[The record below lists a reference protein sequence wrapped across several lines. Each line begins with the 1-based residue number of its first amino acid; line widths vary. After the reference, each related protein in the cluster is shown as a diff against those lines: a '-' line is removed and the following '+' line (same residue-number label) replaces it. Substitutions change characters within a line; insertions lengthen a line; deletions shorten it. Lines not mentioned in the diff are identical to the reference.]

1 MFDIGF
7 MELML
12 ISVVALIVIGPE
24 RLPAAIR
31 TATLWIGRAKRSF
44 TQVKSEIEREIN
56 ADEIKRQLH
65 NESILSNLKKV
76 KDKADTFV
84 ADTKKQIDDV
94 NNEVNATL
102 KSEEEQLKE
111 SLSDT
116 PKPTDTASETPPPA
130 KPRETP
136 AASID
141 DPASLDDPDADND
154 SPSSETD
161 TPEADAESSDET
173 KKEEGPAVDFY
184 NNPPSGT
191 IKVEGAGFHP
201 TSSLDDETDS
211 GRRS

>member
-12 ISVVALIVIGPE
+12 ISIVALIVIGPE

-94 NNEVNATL
+94 NNDVNATL

-116 PKPTDTASETPPPA
+116 PKPTDTASETLPPA

-141 DPASLDDPDADND
+141 DPASLDD
-154 SPSSETD
+154 
-161 TPEADAESSDET
+161 PEADAESSDET